1 MINNKVEQIKEH
13 IEAIMEILELPIT
26 ESIRT
31 PLYELQRCG
40 ATSCLRTE
48 TTHTWKN

>member
-26 ESIRT
+26 ESNKNT
-31 PLYELQRCG
+31 Y
-40 ATSCLRTE
+40 
-48 TTHTWKN
+48 TTFC